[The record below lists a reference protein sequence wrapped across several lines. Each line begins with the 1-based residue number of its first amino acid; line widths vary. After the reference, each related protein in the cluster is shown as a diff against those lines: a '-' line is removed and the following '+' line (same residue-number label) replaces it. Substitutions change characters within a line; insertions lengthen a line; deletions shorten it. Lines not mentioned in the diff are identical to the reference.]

1 MLVLVIPCFNEAARL
16 DLPAFTSWLRSP
28 GNDRLLFVDDGS
40 TDTTASLLEGLVDAF
55 PQRCSLLQLSA
66 NVGKAEA
73 VRAGLRL
80 ALAQQASVVG
90 YWDADLA
97 TPLTAVQDLLR
108 VLEDSAVEV
117 VTGARVA
124 LVGRRIKRSLRRHYL
139 GRVFATLAANI
150 LDLPVY
156 DTQCGAKLFRA
167 TPHLAA
173 VLSQPFRCRW
183 TFDVE
188 LLARFMLLKRG
199 LLSQSMVEV
208 PLHQWTDVAGSK
220 LGVSGI
226 ARMALELVDVAITYR
241 LRRDFAPLR
250 APVVELQRAKS
261 PRARAR
267 QRTART

>member
-1 MLVLVIPCFNEAARL
+1 MLVLVVPCYNEAARL
-16 DLPAFTSWLRSP
+16 DLPAFRAWLGEQRGSS
-28 GNDRLLFVDDGS
+28 LLFVDDGS
-40 TDTTASLLEGLVDAF
+40 TDDTAALLAGLVDF
-55 PQRCSLLQLSA
+55 SPQCCSLLRLPV

-73 VRAGLRL
+73 VRAGLQA
-80 ALAQQASVVG
+80 ALAQRADLVG

-97 TPLTAVQDLLR
+97 TPLTAVADFLR

-124 LVGRRIKRSLRRHYL
+124 LVGRSIKRSLRRHYL
-139 GRVFATLAANI
+139 GRVFATLASNI

-173 VLSQPFRCRW
+173 ALSQPFRCRW

-188 LLARFMLLKRG
+188 LLARFMLLKQG
-199 LLSQSMVEV
+199 QLGQCMVEL
-208 PLHQWTDVAGSK
+208 PLRQWTDVAGSK
-220 LGVSGI
+220 LGVRGI
-226 ARMALELVDVAITYR
+226 ARMAFELLDVGVTYR
-241 LRRDFAPLR
+241 LRRDFTPLQAP
-250 APVVELQRAKS
+250 AAELQRARS

-267 QRTART
+267 TKQ